1 MKEADRGKDAGPRAG
16 VEATQ
21 SGNNLRKKGFE
32 IVKATLKKA
41 WLEGLMQLVS
51 AKAGSPLGAW
61 DTRRR
66 WLPTFA
72 SHWSP

>member
-21 SGNNLRKKGFE
+21 SGNILKKKGLE
-32 IVKATLKKA
+32 IVKTILKKA
-41 WLEGLMQLVS
+41 WPEGLMQFVS

-66 WLPTFA
+66 WLPTVAFY
-72 SHWSP
+72 WSP

>member
-1 MKEADRGKDAGPRAG
+1 MKEAGREIDGGPRAG

-21 SGNNLRKKGFE
+21 SGNILRKKGLE

-41 WLEGLMQLVS
+41 WLEGLMQFVS

-61 DTRRR
+61 DTLRR

-72 SHWSP
+72 FYWSP